1 MAHSYFVCSLKIWP
15 VLPFLIQGRANTRI
29 IVEKSNYGGNK
40 LSRGKSLPN
49 FSISR
54 SSANKNQGQDLFLS
68 TTHGRVSYP
77 RLIENP
83 TFLDCWGYILFRISV
98 TDSPNKLAFSPIF
111 VIKFGNLFRQ
121 NTSIIIEE
129 LTLLSTSILFYANF
143 GREVLGFLT
152 SCHPLWSANLSCQF
166 YLSFPNLRDRALREM
181 KLVALEQ
188 ELFQHKRNLPKIH
201 LFSLSTKSAHK

>member
-83 TFLDCWGYILFRISV
+83 TFLDCWGYNWRATLDINFILCKLWSWSFRVFNIM
-98 TDSPNKLAFSPIF
+98 SPPLERK
-111 VIKFGNLFRQ
+111 
-121 NTSIIIEE
+121 
-129 LTLLSTSILFYANF
+129 SILPILSEFSQF
-143 GREVLGFLT
+143 EGQGT
-152 SCHPLWSANLSCQF
+152 SWNEISCTRARIVSAQKKF
-166 YLSFPNLRDRALREM
+166 A
-181 KLVALEQ
+181 
-188 ELFQHKRNLPKIH
+188 
-201 LFSLSTKSAHK
+201 